1 MIEQTVDRS
10 RFAASDS
17 MTAMPATAR
26 DPDDPHGAEADPM
39 AGLRLLQLASPAL
52 PIGGYSYST
61 GLESTIDSGIVH
73 DAASAAIWIGDMIE
87 LVQGRFDAPVAA
99 AAHRAVLQEDA
110 AALAGLH
117 RLAWAARETAELR
130 LESEQMGYSLDQW
143 VRAIL
148 DGEADA
154 RRRTEASAFAAP
166 VVWGIAGAR
175 LGLTAGQTV
184 TALLWGFV
192 ENQVMVLLKAMPMGQ
207 IQGQRLLHALV
218 PVIERA
224 AAVASMLP
232 RAQWSSSAPGL
243 ALASMQHE
251 VQYSRLFRS

>member
-1 MIEQTVDRS
+1 
-10 RFAASDS
+10 
-17 MTAMPATAR
+17 MPAA
-26 DPDDPHGAEADPM
+26 
-39 AGLRLLQLASPAL
+39 LRLLQLASPAL
-52 PIGGYSYST
+52 PIGAYSYST
-61 GLESTIDSGIVH
+61 GLETALDTGLVH
-73 DAASAAIWIGDMIE
+73 DAASASVWITDMVE

-99 AAHRAVLQEDA
+99 EAHRAAQAGDLA
-110 AALAGLH
+110 AIGELH
-117 RLAWAARETAELR
+117 RLAWASRETAELR

-143 VRAIL
+143 VRAII

-154 RRRTEASAFAAP
+154 RRRSDASAFAAP
-166 VVWGIAGAR
+166 VVWGVAGAR

-184 TALLWGFV
+184 SALLWGFV

-218 PVIERA
+218 PVIERV
-224 AAVASMLP
+224 AVVACTLTP
-232 RAQWSSSAPGL
+232 AQWSSSAPGL